1 MKVIINGMEEEVSP
15 GDTVAQLIVRF
26 GEADPNLI
34 VELNGRFLFPDKYEN
49 MVVREGDRLEFI
61 HPAFGG

>member
-15 GDTVAQLIVRF
+15 GDTVAQLIIRF
-26 GEADPNLI
+26 GEADLNLI

-49 MVVREGDRLEFI
+49 LVVREGDRLEFI